1 MIESLKALVTD
12 SAFPSL
18 HVMIIHFPIALLFV
32 AFCFDIGCIIFRRRV
47 WLDRAA
53 VTLYV
58 MGTVGAGAAYITGK
72 RAAAALKGLSP
83 ATESALAD
91 HENLAVLT
99 LITLSVVSLVRLTV
113 SWLAR
118 YDRRISLGIFRLVAI
133 PVTLA
138 GLVML
143 ALTADRGGT
152 LVYKHGVGVDR
163 EVIGMLER

>member
-1 MIESLKALVTD
+1 MIESLKVLVTD

-18 HVMIIHFPIALLFV
+18 HVMVIHFPIALLIV
-32 AFCFDIGCIIFRRRV
+32 AFCFDIGCIIFRKRV

-53 VTLYV
+53 IALYV
-58 MGTVGAGAAYITGK
+58 MGTVGDGAAYLTGR
-72 RAAAALKGLSP
+72 RAAAALQGLSP

-118 YDRRISLGIFRLVAI
+118 YDRRINLGIFRLVAI

-143 ALTADRGGT
+143 ALTADRGGK
-152 LVYKHGVGVDR
+152 LVYRYGVGVSQK
-163 EVIGMLER
+163 VVGTLER